1 MKKLLLVLIGLI
13 PFVLGFA
20 MNSWLIDNPNSILP
34 FKPIGI
40 LFLVFWVWI
49 GFIMCKYAETPYQS
63 AVIIH
68 LPALFVLLLVMY
80 QDMVLEE
87 YWSNLLGL
95 ATQVFYLPL
104 INLSSFIFSYTMT
117 GGLYVQMS
125 TSVIVAFLLMYGSYY
140 VGCYLKKV
148 VSGK

>member
-1 MKKLLLVLIGLI
+1 MSTCIKVHITDCLYREGVESMKKFLLFLIGLI

-20 MNSWLIDNPNSILP
+20 MNSWLMNNPNSILP
-34 FKPIGI
+34 FRLIGI
-40 LFLVFWVWI
+40 LFLVFWVWV
-49 GFIMCKYAETPYQS
+49 GFITCKYAKTSYHS

-68 LPALFVLLLVMY
+68 LPAIFVLLLVMY

-95 ATQVFYLPL
+95 ATQVYYLPL

-117 GGLYVQMS
+117 GGLFVQ
-125 TSVIVAFLLMYGSYY
+125 IVNF
-140 VGCYLKKV
+140 
-148 VSGK
+148 